1 MSMRYMI
8 KLFMRV
14 MFVKPSITLHM
25 FYSLQYKYVNICV
38 RSSSLANYTFF
49 RPLLIFLKILFQT
62 FLQREVSFSL
72 NSPSSFLFLKNILLV
87 FLVVVVV
94 VMMMMK
100 IMMVMKMMK
109 KMTHLISLTRVW
121 NTSSTCLR
129 CAALVS

>member
-38 RSSSLANYTFF
+38 RSSLANYTFF

-72 NSPSSFLFLKNILLV
+72 NSPSSFLFLKNILLF
-87 FLVVVVV
+87 FLVRVVV
-94 VMMMMK
+94 VMTMMK
-100 IMMVMKMMK
+100 IMMVLMM

>member
-1 MSMRYMI
+1 MRN
-8 KLFMRV
+8 
-14 MFVKPSITLHM
+14 SI
-25 FYSLQYKYVNICV
+25 
-38 RSSSLANYTFF
+38 SLANNYTFF

-87 FLVVVVV
+87 FLVVVM
-94 VMMMMK
+94 VMMIMK
-100 IMMVMKMMK
+100 IMMMMMM

>member
-1 MSMRYMI
+1 
-8 KLFMRV
+8 

>member
-1 MSMRYMI
+1 
-8 KLFMRV
+8 

-87 FLVVVVV
+87 FLVVVM

-100 IMMVMKMMK
+100 IMMMIMMNIMMK
-109 KMTHLISLTRVW
+109 KTHLISLTRVW